1 MKLKKNGIARKEYK
15 PGRVTKTN
23 KEMWDRRVKEYRL
36 WSMGITKTEIA
47 RQFNLTYPAVT
58 DDIKAVAALE
68 PIVDIKEKIDASFNE
83 IIRTAFEK
91 INKEGIPEGAKVGY
105 LHEINEAVSRRAR
118 IHGLDKGDS
127 YTINAT
133 TNILTGVNIYAKW
146 DDSRLQEE
154 FKRRRLTI
162 KSSNNGEGAA

>member
-1 MKLKKNGIARKEYK
+1 MRLKKNGLPVKEHK
-15 PGRVTKTN
+15 PGRVTKTD
-23 KEMWDRRVKEYRL
+23 KELWDRRVKEYRL
-36 WSMGITKTEIA
+36 WSMGVTKTEIA
-47 RQFNLTYPAVT
+47 RQFGITYPAVT
-58 DDIKAVAALE
+58 NDVKAVAALE
-68 PIVDIKEKIDASFNE
+68 PIEDVKEKIDASFME
-83 IIRTAFEK
+83 VIRTAFEK

-105 LHEINEAVSRRAR
+105 LHEINEALSRRAR
-118 IHGLDKGDS
+118 INGLDKGDN